1 MQAQTRLQAA
11 IDVATAALGGGLA
24 TIEGVHTA
32 IARKPFSALRLAPA
46 VGEVSEVVRMIHDGI
61 TGLVYAGIGGAIEVA
76 GGAARRAAV
85 RLAAAED
92 VEPPPRAAEPS
103 RRVRSDAPLARGRL
117 RVTALSTVAPLVGG
131 SCCALSLA

>member
-32 IARKPFSALRLAPA
+32 IARKPFSALRVAPV
-46 VGEVSEVVRMIHDGI
+46 VGEVSEAVRMIHDGI
-61 TGLVYAGIGGAIEVA
+61 TGLVYAGIGSAIEVA

-85 RLAAAED
+85 RLAATSIAAED
-92 VEPPPRAAEPS
+92 VEPRAGSLGDLAVRGSPR
-103 RRVRSDAPLARGRL
+103 G
-117 RVTALSTVAPLVGG
+117 
-131 SCCALSLA
+131 